1 MDNSQK
7 MKLKK
12 GRDHYLTESYD
23 TKERFV
29 SYWHQINEIIKLEP
43 NKVLEVGIGNGFV
56 SEYLKKKGLNV
67 VTLDIDQALGP
78 NIAGS
83 ILSMPFVSNS
93 FDVVVC
99 CQVLEHLP
107 YGEFTRA
114 LRELH
119 CISQKYIVLSLP
131 DHTPVYRLNLEL
143 PKVKPIKKLIPH
155 PFPRSTHHKYDG
167 EHYWIIGKSQYRLKR
182 IESDIIR
189 TGFKIIKSYRVYEFY
204 GHRFLIIE
212 KS

>member
-1 MDNSQK
+1 MGNSQK
-7 MKLKK
+7 IKMNK
-12 GRDHYLTESYD
+12 GRDHYFSERYD

-29 SYWHQINEIIKLEP
+29 SYWHQINEIIKLKP

-67 VTLDIDQALGP
+67 VTLDIDHELGP

-93 FDVVVC
+93 FDVAIC

-107 YGEFTRA
+107 YGEFARA

-119 CISQKYIVLSLP
+119 RISQKYIVLSLP

-143 PKVKPIKKLIPH
+143 PRIKPIKKLIPH
-155 PFPRSTHHKYDG
+155 PFPRPTHHEYDG
-167 EHYWIIGKSQYRLKR
+167 EHYWIIGKSKYPLKR

-189 TGFKIIKSYRVYEFY
+189 AGFKIIKSYRVFEFY